1 MHHNIEV
8 LTRAHQ
14 RAMAVYDGEDPTLI
28 PYGVRAVATMIEEVF
43 KSESP
48 LADIEEWAEHLDMM
62 AR

>member
-1 MHHNIEV
+1 M
-8 LTRAHQ
+8 
-14 RAMAVYDGEDPTLI
+14 YDGEDPTLI